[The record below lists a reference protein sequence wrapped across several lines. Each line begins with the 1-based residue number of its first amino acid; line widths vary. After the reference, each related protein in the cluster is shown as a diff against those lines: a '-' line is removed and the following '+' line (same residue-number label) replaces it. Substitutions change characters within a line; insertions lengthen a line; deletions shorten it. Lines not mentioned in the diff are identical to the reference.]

1 MKYAIILCVLFL
13 FLASAVTLHAQESCD
28 ASLETDSY
36 VRYMPS
42 ADREQAPG
50 EVGLIESGSKY
61 TYKFKVAD
69 KMPVELAIGGE
80 YIGIDENVNVPLPAH
95 LTCVAL
101 DLDTY
106 LPTPYDDIYLG
117 IGVSPSFYG
126 EDWDYESS
134 AFRIPV
140 RSYLVYQPSEELTW
154 LAGVAVYPDFDNE
167 VWPILG
173 VIYKP
178 DEQWYFNLTPKRPS
192 ISYKL
197 SERFTLFVEGGLT
210 NSEFE
215 VERNNVE
222 GVVLKYK
229 EMHLGSGVKFDLNDY
244 VQTSL
249 SLGGAFNRQLKYRD
263 ERGKVNI
270 ENGLYAEFRLQ
281 TKF

>member
-1 MKYAIILCVLFL
+1 MKNLYVLFVL
-13 FLASAVTLHAQESCD
+13 FFIFTVAALAQETTNN
-28 ASLETDSY
+28 ASFETDSY

-42 ADREQAPG
+42 SDRQDAPG
-50 EVGLIESGSKY
+50 EVELIETGSEY

-69 KMPVELAIGGE
+69 KMPVEFSIAGK
-80 YIGIDENVNVPLPAH
+80 YIGIEENVNVPLPSH
-95 LTCVAL
+95 LTAVNT
-101 DLDTY
+101 DIETY
-106 LPTPYDDIYLG
+106 LLTPYEDLYLG

-126 EDWDYESS
+126 EDWDYESG

-167 VWPILG
+167 VWPVLG
-173 VIYKP
+173 LIYKP
-178 DEQWYFNLTPKRPS
+178 NEQWYFNLTPKRPS

-197 SERFTLFVEGGLT
+197 SDRLTFFVEGGLT

-215 VERNNVE
+215 VKRNNIE

-229 EMHLGSGVKFDLNDY
+229 EMHLGSGVKLDLNQY
-244 VQTSL
+244 LQTSL
-249 SLGGAFNRQLKYRD
+249 SVGGSFNRQLKYRD
-263 ERGKVNI
+263 GRGKVNI
-270 ENGLYAEFRLQ
+270 DNGLYAEFRLQ